1 MQIRPVQGNSRAPAT
16 STGFSYELPG
26 GQNKVIYLQDRLFIQ
41 RGQLSQALSEA
52 LSTGY

>member
-1 MQIRPVQGNSRAPAT
+1 MLIRPVQGNSRAPAT

-26 GQNKVIYLQDRLFIQ
+26 GQNEVIYLQDRSFIQ
-41 RGQLSQALSEA
+41 RGQSQALSEA